1 MQTGK
6 GVRFTRTIG
15 WWLLLFVSSAWADW
29 TINMPR
35 GVTSISHK
43 IYDLHMMVFYICL
56 FIAIG
61 VFIALFYAI
70 FAFRKRPKAVASDFH
85 ESLSIELL
93 WTLIPLVLVI
103 LMMIPTVYVMFD
115 LDDTSRPDMTIKIS
129 GIQWK
134 WRYDYLDEGV
144 DFLSN
149 LKTSP
154 GMIRG
159 SEPKSPHYLLE
170 VDKPLVVP
178 VHTKIRLLFTS
189 NDVNHSWWVPELG
202 IKMDCIPGYVNEAW
216 VNIEKPGVYR
226 GQCTELCGMQH
237 GYMPIVVEAKS
248 LADYAHWLAEQKLSR
263 KQVRN

>member
-1 MQTGK
+1 MQIGK
-6 GVRFTRTIG
+6 WFYFFKDKC
-15 WWLLLFVSSAWADW
+15 WLLLLLAVGVHADW
-29 TINMPR
+29 VINMPR
-35 GVTSISHK
+35 GVTPNSHK
-43 IYDLHMMVFYICL
+43 IYDLHMMMFYICL
-56 FIAIG
+56 VIAVS

-70 FAFRKRPKAVASDFH
+70 FAFRKKPKAVASDFH
-85 ESLSIELL
+85 ESLTIEVI
-93 WTLIPLVLVI
+93 WTLIPLVLVG

-134 WRYDYLDEGV
+134 WRYDYLDEGL

-149 LKTSP
+149 LKTTP

-202 IKMDCIPGYVNEAW
+202 VKMDCIPGYVNEAW

-248 LADYAHWLAEQKLSR
+248 PADYAHWLAEQKVLAR
-263 KQVRN
+263 KVRN